1 MLQSRL
7 KSLEKKGQ
15 QILVIKK
22 LLKKKED
29 KLRNEKHA
37 ASSDGTISSRRK
49 FIATWSPEA
58 VFISF
63 ANVRSWIYDWKC
75 LWASCDFVNENLF
88 LIDFLESLKNKFF
101 LLEIGVLVWI
111 LNVNVENDVIN
122 RDKQNNDVIT
132 PDF

>member
-1 MLQSRL
+1 MKKKLFTVFNSLDIDVLQSRL

-49 FIATWSPEA
+49 FIATWSSEA
-58 VFISF
+58 FNF
-63 ANVRSWIYDWKC
+63 H
-75 LWASCDFVNENLF
+75 
-88 LIDFLESLKNKFF
+88 
-101 LLEIGVLVWI
+101 
-111 LNVNVENDVIN
+111 
-122 RDKQNNDVIT
+122 
-132 PDF
+132 